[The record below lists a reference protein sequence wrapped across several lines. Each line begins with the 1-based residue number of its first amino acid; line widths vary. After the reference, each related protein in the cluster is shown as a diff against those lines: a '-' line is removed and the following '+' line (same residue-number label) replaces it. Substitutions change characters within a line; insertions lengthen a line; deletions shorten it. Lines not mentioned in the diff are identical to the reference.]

1 MKKCGAMVSVFLFLF
16 GIGTGLSAGDSIAA
30 IVGDSVILKSEVEE
44 VVQMEM
50 QSLGAESDAMLQDI
64 TYDKVLEEMVD
75 NMIISV
81 HAERDT
87 MISISEQNVN
97 STVNSQIQRI
107 LEENSITKQQL
118 RNQLQQEYGMDFDDY
133 RERLRSQI
141 RSQMVMERIQQL
153 YLQTDLTRTQV
164 AEIYSEYADSLPS
177 LGKSYRFQKIQIP
190 LRADDAQRQEVYRSI
205 LSIREDIMSGDIS
218 FTAAAKEYSQGP
230 NASRGG
236 HFGFVSSGD
245 LALQKLE
252 REVFKYEP
260 GEISPPIE
268 TRIGFHLVKVLT
280 KRDNAREIQQIYL
293 PLQKSEEDVRKKNFI
308 LDSVKT
314 HAETA
319 EDFTRAVHD
328 FSEHRVSKAY
338 DGYTSWYTQDELPGT
353 LAEKIRESQPDIGTF
368 IGPFEDDDALYLY
381 RLSDY
386 ESDRT
391 MTMEHD
397 YSRIKSIA
405 ENIHARDAISELAKE
420 WRREIFVKVY

>member
-1 MKKCGAMVSVFLFLF
+1 MKKCGAMVRVFLFLF
-16 GIGTGLSAGDSIAA
+16 CIGTGLSAGDGIAA

-44 VVQMEM
+44 VVKMEM
-50 QSLGAESDAMLQDI
+50 ESLGAQSDVLLQNI

-81 HAERDT
+81 YAERDT

-107 LEENSITKQQL
+107 LQQNSITEQQL

-133 RERLRSQI
+133 RDRLRSQI

-164 AEIYSEYADSLPS
+164 AEIYAEYADSLPS
-177 LGKSYRFQKIQIP
+177 LGTSYRFQKIEIP
-190 LRADDAQRQEVYRSI
+190 LRADDAQRQEVYSTI
-205 LSIREDIMSGDIS
+205 LSIREDIMSGDMS
-218 FTAAAKEYSQGP
+218 FTEAAQEYSRGP

-236 HFGFVSSGD
+236 HFGFVSRGD
-245 LALQKLE
+245 LALQSLE
-252 REVFKYEP
+252 RELFKYEP
-260 GEISPPIE
+260 GDISPPIE
-268 TRIGFHLVKVLT
+268 SSIGFHLVKVLT
-280 KRDNAREIQQIYL
+280 KRDSDREIQQIYL
-293 PLQKSEEDVRKKNFI
+293 PLQKSEEDVRKKQFI

-319 EDFTRAVHD
+319 EDFTRAVSD
-328 FSEHRVSKAY
+328 FSEDRVSKAY
-338 DGYTSWYTQDELPGT
+338 DGYTSWYTPEELPET
-353 LAEKIRESQPDIGTF
+353 LAEKIPESQQDIGTF
-368 IGPFEDDDALYLY
+368 IGPFEEDDALYLY

-386 ESDRT
+386 DSDRA

-397 YSRIKSIA
+397 YNRIKSIA

-420 WRREIFVKVY
+420 WRRELFVKVY